1 MDYAYKVTTHGR
13 SAMAAYM
20 AMGTKPFNITRVAFG
35 RGKVD
40 EGTNL
45 ADVHE
50 LIAYVSDGSISERRH
65 ENDRLYI
72 TIQYANIQHPNVK
85 TFLLSE
91 FMIFTENPETGQ
103 ETDLIYGTLGDYRQ
117 PIPAYNPAFPP
128 SVFNFPLTLI
138 ISDEINAS
146 VSAPSGLATHGELV
160 SLINA
165 MAVRKA
171 DITIPKDGW
180 TGGGGGRYPYRL
192 DVPVEGVTELLLPNL
207 TVLPDWM
214 ETAISCGFSSDV
226 QTLDGVVRVFAA
238 RVPAANI
245 SASVILYGD
254 ASTYCRVGTGE
265 ESYSLPPATAT
276 SLGAVKPGNGLKIE
290 PDGTLSPD
298 TASEAEV
305 NEMLAGV

>member
-1 MDYAYKVTTHGR
+1 MEYQYKPTTHGR
-13 SAMAAYM
+13 NAMAACM
-20 AMGTKPFNITRVAFG
+20 AMEKPLKITRVAFG
-35 RGKVD
+35 SGKVD
-40 EGTNL
+40 ENVNL
-45 ADVHE
+45 ADVHQMLE
-50 LIAYVSDGSISERRH
+50 FVSDGAISERRH

-103 ETDLIYGTLGDYRQ
+103 ETDLLYGTLGDYRQ
-117 PIPAYNPAFPP
+117 PVPAYNPAFPP
-128 SVFNFPLTLI
+128 SEFNFPLTLI
-138 ISDEINAS
+138 LSDEINAS
-146 VSAPSGLATHGELV
+146 VSAPSGLVTHGELV
-160 SLINA
+160 SLINT

-180 TGGGGGRYPYRL
+180 IGGGTGRYPYHR

-226 QTLDGVVRVFAA
+226 QTLDGVVRVFSA

-254 ASTYCRVGTGE
+254 ASAYCRVGTGE

-290 PDGTLSPD
+290 PDGTIGLD
-298 TASEAEV
+298 MATAEEV
-305 NEMLAGV
+305 NKALAGI